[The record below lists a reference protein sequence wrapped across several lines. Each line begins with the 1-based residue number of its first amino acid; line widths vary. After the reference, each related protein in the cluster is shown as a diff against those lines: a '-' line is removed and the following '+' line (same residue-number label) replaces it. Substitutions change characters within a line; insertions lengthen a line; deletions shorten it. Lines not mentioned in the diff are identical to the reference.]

1 MSTGHGSERAGV
13 KPTVVLVHGAVADAG
28 RWNGVI
34 EVLQQQ
40 GYTMIALAHPP
51 RAGAAGSARTAS
63 LRRSGRARR
72 PQRPAASQS
81 ARWSDH
87 AACRDVDPELFFPAG
102 HAGPALLQISR
113 AKLVCAAC
121 PVRVACLD
129 WALASHQ
136 EAGIWGGTS
145 EDERRALRR
154 RHG

>member
-1 MSTGHGSERAGV
+1 MSTDHGSERAGV
-13 KPTVVLVHGAVADAG
+13 KPTVVLVHGAAADAG
-28 RWNGVI
+28 GWDGVL

-40 GYTMIALAHPP
+40 GYTIIALAHPP
-51 RAGAAGSARTAS
+51 RAAAAGSARTAS
-63 LRRSGRARR
+63 RPRSGRARR
-72 PQRPAASQS
+72 AQRSAASQS
-81 ARWSDH
+81 ARWRDY

-102 HAGPALLQISR
+102 NAGPALLQISQ

-129 WALASHQ
+129 WALDSHQ

-145 EDERRALRR
+145 EEERRALRR